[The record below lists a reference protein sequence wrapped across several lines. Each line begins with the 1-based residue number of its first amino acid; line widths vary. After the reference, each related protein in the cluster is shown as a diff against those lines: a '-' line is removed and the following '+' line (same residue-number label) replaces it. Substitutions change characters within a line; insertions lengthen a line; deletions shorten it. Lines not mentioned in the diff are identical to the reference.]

1 MDRLQLYS
9 SPRHSIMAAVC
20 YQHQFLGVQ
29 FYAQAA
35 TCFKHCTAC
44 PLNIFQLKDLVIVST
59 NMLSC
64 LLKHHDKITR
74 PPENIAACTLKSTH
88 QDNCCCQ
95 ASICTGIEPMDKS
108 EQIDDFNFNISM
120 NLCMKPPKNSDQAH

>member
-1 MDRLQLYS
+1 MIFNYNPYHTLITKG
-9 SPRHSIMAAVC
+9 SIYKYV
-20 YQHQFLGVQ
+20 
-29 FYAQAA
+29 
-35 TCFKHCTAC
+35 
-44 PLNIFQLKDLVIVST
+44 
-59 NMLSC
+59 SC
-64 LLKHHDKITR
+64 LLKYRDKITDN
-74 PPENIAACTLKSTH
+74 PTPQNIAACTLESTH

>member
-1 MDRLQLYS
+1 M
-9 SPRHSIMAAVC
+9 
-20 YQHQFLGVQ
+20 
-29 FYAQAA
+29 FY
-35 TCFKHCTAC
+35 
-44 PLNIFQLKDLVIVST
+44 NIFSYSIYKYV
-59 NMLSC
+59 SC
-64 LLKHHDKITR
+64 LLTSNRDKITR

-95 ASICTGIEPMDKS
+95 ASICTGIELMDKS